1 MGRGYTGFLI
11 NLCKHIKQIVK
22 DKTVV
27 GVLIEQNQKDLLE
40 VITVYLES
48 KEQPFNGIEG
58 FSVVHDVAKPHYNLS
73 TIVDEYR
80 AFFEETETINKKY
93 QVERPSSLHKEVKED
108 VLHEIENEN
117 QVVSK
122 FMT

>member
-1 MGRGYTGFLI
+1 M
-11 NLCKHIKQIVK
+11 
-22 DKTVV
+22 
-27 GVLIEQNQKDLLE
+27 GVLILKNQKVLLDGIE
-40 VITVYLES
+40 VYLES
-48 KEQPFNGIEG
+48 KEQPLSLIQG

-73 TIVDEYR
+73 GIVEEYR
-80 AFFEETETINKKY
+80 VFFEETEAINKKY

-122 FMT
+122 FMTESTEEKKNETLNEIV